1 MDQGDW
7 MEYSINPASAGTYT
21 LRLRMATP
29 ASGGQLKVKRADG
42 TVLATISVPNTGGW
56 QTWQTTSASLTLAAG
71 PQNIRLESSATVGWN
86 INWFEFSQG
95 GSSVN
100 QPPTVNAGIDQSIT
114 LPANTATLN
123 GSAAD
128 PDGTIASYAWTKV
141 SGPSEGTIT
150 SASSSST
157 TLTGLVQGVYVFRLS
172 ASDDKGASGT
182 DDITITVNAATSSN
196 QPPTVSA
203 GADKSITLPTN
214 SVSLTGSATDADGTI
229 ASYAWSKISGGSAT
243 ITSPSNAS
251 TTITG
256 LVQGSYTFRL
266 TATDNKGATAS
277 DDVLITV
284 NAQPTPVFSLRIEA
298 ESFSSASSVTRQPT
312 QDIDGTEELS
322 SLDNGDWMQYLVNVP
337 YAGTYTVSF
346 RVASTKGGSKFQLL
360 NAAGSL
366 LTTANLPNTGSLQNW
381 QTVSVQATLEQ
392 GTQTFKILVNK
403 ASGNP
408 TFNWWNISLVNTN
421 TGTGS
426 STNQEMLVAKD
437 SEEINPA
444 SSFLQIFPNPF
455 QDHFVMQIQNSYIGP
470 VQVQLFNLNG
480 ALQKQFVF
488 NKTNALSQETFHA
501 NELSKGEYVLV
512 MRMSNWEERKKIIK
526 L

>member
-1 MDQGDW
+1 MD
-7 MEYSINPASAGTYT
+7 YSVNVSTAGSYTIN
-21 LRLRMATP
+21 LRVATP
-29 ASGGQLKVKRADG
+29 YFGAQFQIRNSGG
-42 TVLATISVPNTGGW
+42 TVLATVNLPVTGGF
-56 QTWQTTSASLTLAAG
+56 QTWQTISAVVNLGAGTQTIRLQSSASA
-71 PQNIRLESSATVGWN
+71 GWN
-86 INWFEFSQG
+86 INWLEIVG
-95 GSSVN
+95 G
-100 QPPTVNAGIDQSIT
+100 
-114 LPANTATLN
+114 AT
-123 GSAAD
+123 
-128 PDGTIASYAWTKV
+128 P
-141 SGPSEGTIT
+141 
-150 SASSSST
+150 
-157 TLTGLVQGVYVFRLS
+157 
-172 ASDDKGASGT
+172 
-182 DDITITVNAATSSN
+182 SN

-203 GADKSITLPTN
+203 GADKTITLPTN

-266 TATDNKGATAS
+266 TATDNKGAIAS

-421 TGTGS
+421 TGRINNS
-426 STNQEMLVAKD
+426 LVQEL
-437 SEEINPA
+437 PA
-444 SSFLQIFPNPF
+444 SKELFVYPSPF
-455 QDHFVMQIQNSYIGP
+455 RDHFVLELNNAYSGPMKIQIVNTVGA
-470 VQVQLFNLNG
+470 VQKEFRLIKTAGISRNL
-480 ALQKQFVF
+480 
-488 NKTNALSQETFHA
+488 LSL
-501 NELSKGEYVLV
+501 NNLPKGEYILIVYINGEKET
-512 MRMSNWEERKKIIK
+512 RKIIK